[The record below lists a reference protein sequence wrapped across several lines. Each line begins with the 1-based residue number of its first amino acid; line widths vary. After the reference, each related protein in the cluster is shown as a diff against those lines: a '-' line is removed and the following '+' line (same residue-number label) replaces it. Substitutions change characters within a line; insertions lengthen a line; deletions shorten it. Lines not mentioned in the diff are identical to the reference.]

1 MKINLLNRFFI
12 LLILHLSILNVYSQT
27 NYRFEGVII
36 DSATNTPIEFV
47 NIGIIGKDL
56 GTVANNSGYF
66 HLYIQ
71 TKFLQDSLTVTRLG
85 YISKSLKISELIKER
100 VNNIYLIPKN
110 IELVPVRV
118 EANKFTIKTIG
129 AQKSTKSAVMGFN
142 SDSTKLGHEFGI
154 VFHLPNNPV
163 LIKDFNF
170 HIVYN
175 RPDSAKLR
183 LNIYRFINNEIGE
196 SILDKPINFTI
207 TNSDIGDYKIDL
219 SKYKIWSSQDVFI
232 AIENLKIYVSHGPDP
247 NIKFDKFY
255 YDRINI
261 SLAMLGSKAYERKVS
276 LGSWEKLPHIYS
288 PSFWITTLE

>member
-1 MKINLLNRFFI
+1 MKTKLLKRFFI
-12 LLILHLSILNVYSQT
+12 LSILNLSILNVYSQT
-27 NYRFEGVII
+27 NYRVEGVII
-36 DSATNTPIEFV
+36 DSATNTPIDFV

-66 HLYIQ
+66 HLYVQ
-71 TKFLQDSLTVTRLG
+71 TKFSRDSLTVTRLG
-85 YISKSLKISELIKER
+85 YISKSLKISELLKER
-100 VNNIYLIPKN
+100 VNYIYLIPKN
-110 IELVPVRV
+110 IELGPVQI
-118 EANKFTIKTIG
+118 EANKLTIKTIG
-129 AQKSTKSAVMGFN
+129 KQKSTKSAVMGFN

-170 HIVYN
+170 YIVNN

-261 SLAMLGSKAYERKVS
+261 SLAMLGSKAYERNVS
-276 LGSWEKLPHIYS
+276 LGGWVKLSYIYS
-288 PSFWITTLE
+288 PSYWITILK